1 MNIEFC
7 ALLLAIAYLFKYMC
21 KGLERVNASITG
33 QQPTN
38 PQPNPQP
45 HQARAQAEASDDEQT
60 AQQERQLNNYIQD
73 QIADADVIIPLNDDQ
88 PVIVGGLADPATAA
102 FVDILNEDLAN
113 PVRDNL
119 QITEEDYNQA
129 DENDT
134 PDEPPNVQ
142 PTYDEIRDFQS
153 MYYHL

>member
-1 MNIEFC
+1 
-7 ALLLAIAYLFKYMC
+7 MC

-45 HQARAQAEASDDEQT
+45 NQARAQADVSDDEQT
-60 AQQERQLNNYIQD
+60 VEQERLLNNYIQN
-73 QIADADVIIPLNDDQ
+73 QIADADVIIPLNDEQ

-102 FVDILNEDLAN
+102 FADILNEDLVN

-129 DENDT
+129 NEDET
-134 PDEPPNVQ
+134 PDVPPNVQ

-153 MYYHL
+153 MNNNMLY

>member
-1 MNIEFC
+1 MFGGGIEVF
-7 ALLLAIAYLFKYMC
+7 AFAFAFAAAIA
-21 KGLERVNASITG
+21 
-33 QQPTN
+33 
-38 PQPNPQP
+38 
-45 HQARAQAEASDDEQT
+45 
-60 AQQERQLNNYIQD
+60 
-73 QIADADVIIPLNDDQ
+73 
-88 PVIVGGLADPATAA
+88 ATAA

-113 PVRDNL
+113 PVGDNL

-153 MYYHL
+153 MYSHL